1 MNQIE
6 RVAEN
11 NRPGWKDDAASAL
24 IRAARKVNAG
34 TIEEFRQVV
43 KIDPP
48 RDERAWGAVV
58 QLLER
63 EGWIKKTSRFKSAK
77 SSHRSPKRVWVFCR

>member
-1 MNQIE
+1 MKTIE
-6 RVAEN
+6 QVAGN

-24 IRAARKVNAG
+24 IRAARKVDTG

-43 KIDPP
+43 KVDPP

-63 EGWIKKTSRFKSAK
+63 EGWIKKTSRFRSAK
-77 SSHRSPKRVWVFCR
+77 SSHRSPKRVWVYCR

>member
-1 MNQIE
+1 MKTIE
-6 RVAEN
+6 QVAGN

-24 IRAARKVNAG
+24 IRAARKVDTG

-63 EGWIKKTSRFKSAK
+63 EGWIKKTSRFRSAK

>member
-24 IRAARKVNAG
+24 IRAARNVNAG

-43 KIDPP
+43 KIDQP

>member
-1 MNQIE
+1 MKTIE
-6 RVAEN
+6 QVAGN

-24 IRAARKVNAG
+24 IRAARKVDTG
-34 TIEEFRQVV
+34 TIEEFRQAV

>member
-24 IRAARKVNAG
+24 IRAARNVNAG

-48 RDERAWGAVV
+48 RDEMAWGAVV

-63 EGWIKKTSRFKSAK
+63 EGWIKKTSRFRPAN
-77 SSHRSPKRVWVFCR
+77 SSHRSPKRVWTYCR